1 MLCQAYIIL
10 KDSIIYQRNFGKG
23 LDNSLFLSIL
33 PKIRK
38 DAFSDFG
45 SEIGSYDFFRYRV
58 SYLIDKDYNLMFIF
72 VSGLTD
78 DFDDLKVQLDDLKKV
93 FLDFYRNSLKK
104 GLGTSIDEDLNPILD
119 QIHRNLAP
127 KISLVGFAG
136 VGKSTITKLIKSEEL
151 PTEHIP
157 TISGVVST
165 IQLGKLYFYLWD
177 FAGQEQFNYL
187 WVNFIKE
194 SDAVL
199 LITDSSF
206 ENVEKSKFFID
217 LIKQEAPYSHYAII
231 GNKQD
236 LATSIKIETIESLTG
251 LKGFP
256 MVAINPENK
265 VKMIRIIAN
274 ILEIDPE
281 VSPLMRPFFE
291 KEKLIVEVQKS
302 LDSGNLD
309 QALSYYKRISELCIE
324 IGDGALAEEYQEKTI
339 NLQNLKNQRM
349 SVAM

>member
-1 MLCQAYIIL
+1 MLCQAYIIF
-10 KDSIIYQRNFGKG
+10 KDDIIYQRNFGKG
-23 LDNSLFLSIL
+23 LDNSLFLIIL
-33 PKIRK
+33 PKIKK
-38 DAFSDFG
+38 DVFSEFG
-45 SEIGSYDFFRYRV
+45 SEIGSYDFFRYRI

-78 DFDDLKVQLDDLKKV
+78 NFDNLKVQLDDLKKV

-151 PTEHIP
+151 PTEHVP
-157 TISGVVST
+157 TISGVIST
-165 IQLGKLYFYLWD
+165 IKLGKLYLSLWD

-187 WVNFIKE
+187 WNRFIRE

-217 LIKQEAPYSHYAII
+217 LINEEVPYSHSAII

-236 LATSIKIETIESLTG
+236 LATSIKIETIERLTG
-251 LKGFP
+251 LKSFP
-256 MVAINPENK
+256 MVAINPDNK

-274 ILEIDPE
+274 LLEIDPE
-281 VSPLMRPFFE
+281 VSPLMQPFFE

-309 QALSYYKRISELCIE
+309 ETISYYKKISELCIE
-324 IGDGALAEEYQEKTI
+324 LGDGALSEEYQEKAI
-339 NLQNLKNQRM
+339 NLQNLKNQQM